1 MEYIKEIIYQVFFL
15 NADMRLLIVD
25 LFIVSILGLSFQF
38 TFRFLKFEW
47 VKSSYQILN
56 FILLAPIGFVITSS
70 IASNIA
76 LSLGMVGALSI
87 IRFRTPVKNSF
98 ELVVYFLLLTIGIT
112 ASVEIVVSIILTIF
126 VHITLAIFSFIKFIN
141 PRFQVYEPGFNS
153 DNQNFLT
160 ITSKEKIDIGNFQL
174 INLDYKN
181 NLYDYVISGN
191 KDELLE
197 FQENTIEN
205 NNEIIEKITSS
216 FYS

>member
-126 VHITLAIFSFIKFIN
+126 VHIALAIFSFIKFIN

>member
-1 MEYIKEIIYQVFFL
+1 VEYIKEIIYQVLFF
-15 NADMRLLIVD
+15 NSDIQLLIVD
-25 LFIVSILGLSFQF
+25 LFIVSLLGFSFQF
-38 TFRFLKFEW
+38 TFRLLKFEW
-47 VKSSYQILN
+47 VKSSNQILN
-56 FILLAPIGFVITSS
+56 FLLLAPIGFVITSS

-126 VHITLAIFSFIKFIN
+126 VHITLAIFSIIRYFN

-153 DNQNFLT
+153 NNQNFLS

-174 INLDYKN
+174 ISFKFEN

-191 KDELLE
+191 KSELLK
-197 FQENTIEN
+197 FQEKTIEN
-205 NNEIIEKITSS
+205 NNENIEKITSN